1 MRQKICGYITGGTN
15 MLRVI
20 SKQHKTNFLTP
31 SGLRCLASL
40 PTVNVSAGCAHNCVY
55 CYTKGY
61 SIYPGDNSIEVYE
74 NMAEE
79 IANEIKRKRKKPTAV
94 YFCPSCD
101 PFQLVPEVQ
110 QITFDIMKVL
120 LENDIGVQFVTKG
133 SISEEIF
140 DLFKKHSLK
149 ITGQIGLISV
159 DEKILNI
166 LEPNAANIYQRLKQ
180 FEKLVKIGVKMSARC
195 DPMVYGLTDTSEQLQ
210 NLFSAVAKTGC
221 KEAAVSFLF
230 LRPAI
235 TASLKKN
242 IVDENILNE
251 ILNPFS
257 KSIRLPIGIKN
268 STGTIL
274 PMEIR
279 KSAFEKIKK
288 IASNF
293 GVKTHICGCKN
304 RDITEETCYIT
315 RRPEDFHVHLF

>member
-1 MRQKICGYITGGTN
+1 
-15 MLRVI
+15 
-20 SKQHKTNFLTP
+20 
-31 SGLRCLASL
+31 
-40 PTVNVSAGCAHNCVY
+40 
-55 CYTKGY
+55 
-61 SIYPGDNSIEVYE
+61 
-74 NMAEE
+74 
-79 IANEIKRKRKKPTAV
+79 
-94 YFCPSCD
+94 
-101 PFQLVPEVQ
+101 
-110 QITFDIMKVL
+110 
-120 LENDIGVQFVTKG
+120 
-133 SISEEIF
+133 
-140 DLFKKHSLK
+140 LFKKHSLK